1 MSEAII
7 TPGSDAARGR
17 RGAIVDA
24 LIGLAIGLGAFA
36 ERVAALL
43 ISNDRKWPHS
53 VLLEGDAPLWI
64 EWLRAIR
71 AGTPFELGLPIHSP
85 VVPHILSLLG
95 VEPSSSDWAAAD
107 WTSAKIVWCAISAL
121 TASLLYIAVARTL
134 GRSVAIIAAIW
145 FTLSFHSIALATSL
159 NGEAIYTLLLVAIVL
174 CGTPAWS
181 RGIPRAILHAAVVG
195 GLHGLATLTRAEHP
209 LLMLMMLGVSTLLPP
224 HAPSRPEAAPTL
236 DQPSRA
242 NAAVRP
248 RGLLLQR
255 VLYAALV
262 VLVAVAVCLPWALP
276 GARAAHRLNTTP
288 LATPNYARLSPPW
301 TDDARAFM
309 ESLPAFVRMD
319 NAAYLSALAAQ
330 RRETIID
337 ADRVRRYFNEE
348 FGWTP
353 TPLSTRP
360 TVSSQGPLSF
370 ALANHPDSEGGFS
383 RAALDARFSP
393 DPNLTFALPSHLRL
407 YNDGYAVGLEHIRA
421 DPAAWIVLV
430 GKKLLRFEAGI
441 TGGLG
446 IANAP
451 IGRTLTRWPVDL
463 AARPA
468 SPSTWSAQPLKDSV
482 AADAL
487 WWRVPL
493 LVLVTLGA
501 IRLAPDRRAWPWLLI
516 IASKVIVTI
525 AFYGYARQSASIT
538 PAFAVLIAAALVW
551 LVSMSKAFRPIG
563 LVILTAC
570 LLGVLARDAMEIRR
584 PMIPT
589 IEADADAVRP
599 SRVASEHGAFEC
611 HKELRI
617 EYAPPAPVS
626 P

>member
-7 TPGSDAARGR
+7 TPGSDAASGR
-17 RGAIVDA
+17 RGTIVDS
-24 LIGLAIGLGAFA
+24 LIGLAIGLCAFA
-36 ERVAALL
+36 ERLGALL

-53 VLLEGDAPLWI
+53 VLFEGDVPLWI
-64 EWLRAIR
+64 DWLRAIR

-85 VVPHILSLLG
+85 VVPHVLSILGADPTS
-95 VEPSSSDWAAAD
+95 AD
-107 WTSAKIVWCAISAL
+107 WTSAKVVWCAISAL
-121 TASLLYIAVARTL
+121 TASLLYVAVARTL
-134 GRSVAIIAAIW
+134 GRAIAIVAAIW
-145 FTLSFHSIALATSL
+145 FTLSYHSIALATSL
-159 NGEAIYTLLLVAIVL
+159 NGEAIYTLLLVTIVL
-174 CGTPAWS
+174 CGTPPWS
-181 RGIPRAILHAAVVG
+181 RGVPLAILHAAAVG

-224 HAPSRPEAAPTL
+224 SERSMHGARTS
-236 DQPSRA
+236 
-242 NAAVRP
+242 
-248 RGLLLQR
+248 LLR
-255 VLYAALV
+255 RTLYAAL
-262 VLVAVAVCLPWALP
+262 AIIAAIAVCLPWSLA
-276 GARAAHRLNTTP
+276 GARAAERLNTVP
-288 LATPNYARLSPPW
+288 LQAPDYARLTPPW

-309 ESLPAFVRMD
+309 ESLPAFARMD

-360 TVSSQGPLSF
+360 TVSSQGPLCF

-383 RAALDARFSP
+383 RAAFDARFSP

-407 YNDGYAVGLEHIRA
+407 YNDGYAVGLEYIRA
-421 DPAAWIVLV
+421 DPGKWLGLV

-446 IANAP
+446 ITNAP

-468 SPSTWSAQPLKDSV
+468 NPSTWGARPLKDSI

-487 WWRVPL
+487 WWRIPL
-493 LVLVTLGA
+493 LVLIILGA
-501 IRLAPDRRAWPWLLI
+501 IRLAPDRRAWPWFLI
-516 IASKVIVTI
+516 IISKLIVTI

-551 LVSMSKAFRPIG
+551 LVSWSKAFRPIG
-563 LVILTAC
+563 FIMLAAC
-570 LLGVLARDAMEIRR
+570 LLGVIARDALEIRR
-584 PMIPT
+584 PMVPT

-599 SRVASEHGAFEC
+599 ARVGSEHGAFEC
-611 HKELRI
+611 LKEIRI
-617 EYAPPAPVS
+617 EYAPADPAP

>member
-17 RGAIVDA
+17 RRAIVDP
-24 LIGLAIGLGAFA
+24 LIGLAIGLCAFV
-36 ERVAALL
+36 ERLGALL

-53 VLLEGDAPLWI
+53 VLFEGDAPLWI
-64 EWLRAIR
+64 DWLRAIR

-85 VVPHILSLLG
+85 VVPHILSMLG
-95 VEPSSSDWAAAD
+95 ADPASPHVD
-107 WTSAKIVWCAISAL
+107 WTSSKIAWCVISAL
-121 TASLLYIAVARTL
+121 TASLLYLAVARTL
-134 GRSVAIIAAIW
+134 GRAIAIIASLWYA
-145 FTLSFHSIALATSL
+145 FSFHSIALATSL
-159 NGEAIYTLLLVAIVL
+159 NGEAIYTLLLVAIVFL
-174 CGTPAWS
+174 GRPGA
-181 RGIPRAILHAAVVG
+181 PRRVPLAVLHAAVVG

-209 LLMLMMLGVSTLLPP
+209 LLMLMLLGVSTLLPP
-224 HAPSRPEAAPTL
+224 REHGMDGARASLLRRTL
-236 DQPSRA
+236 S
-242 NAAVRP
+242 
-248 RGLLLQR
+248 
-255 VLYAALV
+255 AAL
-262 VLVAVAVCLPWALP
+262 AIIAAIAVCLPWSLA
-276 GARAAHRLNTTP
+276 GARAAERLNTVPLQTP
-288 LATPNYARLSPPW
+288 DYARLTPPW
-301 TDDARAFM
+301 ADDARAFM

-360 TVSSQGPLSF
+360 TVSSQGPLCF
-370 ALANHPDSEGGFS
+370 ALANHPDAEGGFS
-383 RAALDARFSP
+383 RAAFDARFSP

-407 YNDGYAVGLEHIRA
+407 YNDGYAVGLGYIRA
-421 DPAAWIVLV
+421 DPGAWLGLV
-430 GKKLLRFEAGI
+430 GKKLLRFEAGV

-468 SPSTWSAQPLKDSV
+468 TPSTWSTRPLKDSI

-487 WWRVPL
+487 WWRIPIL
-493 LVLVTLGA
+493 ALILIGA
-501 IRLAPDRRAWPWLLI
+501 IRLASDRRAWPWLLI

-551 LVSMSKAFRPIG
+551 LVSWSKAFRPIG
-563 LVILTAC
+563 LAMLAVC
-570 LLGVLARDAMEIRR
+570 LLGVIARDALEIRR
-584 PMIPT
+584 PMVPT

-599 SRVASEHGAFEC
+599 ARAGAEHGAFEC
-611 HKELRI
+611 LKEMRI
-617 EYAPPAPVS
+617 EYAPAEPAP